1 MVHMLVLFIPFYRL
15 PGNGEKAVIDVILE
29 KRRVLHSEATT
40 MALRL
45 MLVSL
50 FLLATAAC
58 SAYRKELDG
67 NPPFTS
73 HHYRYYDLDVVWQSE
88 RTDEGIRVTGK
99 VTNRR
104 DYYLRDLEPGGSSR
118 QEYCSRFSYIHSTR
132 EDRTVSHGA
141 PLISRGSA
149 GMGPLHVCLLACRR
163 TSEIQGI
170 R

>member
-1 MVHMLVLFIPFYRL
+1 
-15 PGNGEKAVIDVILE
+15 
-29 KRRVLHSEATT
+29 

-58 SAYRKELDG
+58 SAYHKELDG

-104 DYYLRDLEPGGSSR
+104 DYYLRDLELTSGFSIARGLFSPRILQQIFLHTFHQGRPNRFAWSSAYLPGQLRNGSDSR
-118 QEYCSRFSYIHSTR
+118 MSTGLPKNLRDSGDTMKSRISETST
-132 EDRTVSHGA
+132 
-141 PLISRGSA
+141 PL
-149 GMGPLHVCLLACRR
+149 C
-163 TSEIQGI
+163 E
-170 R
+170 